1 MAIKLD
7 ELITKLIKYTEKFNL
22 IEFRPYQI
30 ITAQKI
36 IKSLLLN
43 EGICMTSL
51 WARKSGKS
59 KLLKC
64 IFAGM
69 MALLPQMAQSS
80 LVIDFP
86 TIKRFKYGF
95 VAIICGPKMD
105 TSSIPFNEIRQQA
118 KTKHFRNCL
127 DELDLEISISN
138 SKHFELSNGSKA
150 MAFSGSESASN
161 EGAGADLLCIDEASM
176 LSAFSVYKILKPFTA
191 ETNGTI
197 SETGTPWRRKC
208 AFLTDIDFNRR
219 YYPDR
224 HIEIP
229 YTEVMK
235 YSPSYANY
243 IENQLLSLPG
253 GLDNVFFRM
262 NFLLEWLITENN
274 FVDPEE
280 FQTLATSTRGVYD
293 NDSRLYAGI
302 DWGKINSDTCITI
315 LAYNQNDVKVV
326 DLLNLSGRYSEQFEI
341 IIPFLHKYNLS
352 AITPEKNNIGDPLT
366 EQIEAEFGRIV
377 RPQFMSVPLQDKIFT
392 NLSMFITS
400 TPPKFAWYDDSSK
413 ESRYFA
419 QQFLDA
425 EQEMRG
431 TFLSVHKPEEEGSKD
446 DFLFSTALALD
457 GALSDKFIKQTYTY
471 RSSGKSRDVLSVL
484 KDYG

>member
-1 MAIKLD
+1 MGIKVEDLV
-7 ELITKLIKYTEKFNL
+7 TKLIKYIEKFNL

-30 ITAQKI
+30 TAARKITT
-36 IKSLLLN
+36 SLILN

-64 IFAGM
+64 LFAGM
-69 MALLPQMAQSS
+69 MALLPQIAKSN
-80 LVIDFP
+80 LAIDFP
-86 TIKRFKYGF
+86 TLKRFREGF
-95 VAIICGPKMD
+95 VAIVCGPKMD
-105 TSSIPFNEIRQQA
+105 TSSMPFNEIRQQA
-118 KTKHFRNCL
+118 KTKYFRDCL

-150 MAFSGSESASN
+150 MALSGSETASN

-208 AFLTDIDFNRR
+208 AFLTDIGFNKR
-219 YYPDR
+219 YHPDR
-224 HIEIP
+224 HVEIP

-274 FVDPEE
+274 FVDPIE
-280 FQTLATSTRGVYD
+280 FQKLATSVMGEY
-293 NDSRLYAGI
+293 NNESRLYAGI
-302 DWGKINSDTCITI
+302 DWGKVNSETCVTI
-315 LAYNQNDVKVV
+315 LSYDQRMAKII
-326 DLLNLSGRYSEQFEI
+326 DLLNLSGRYSEQIDI

-352 AITPEKNNIGDPLT
+352 AIIPESNNIGDPLS

-377 RPQFMSVPLQDKIFT
+377 HPQFMSMPLQDKIFT
-392 NLSMFITS
+392 NLSMFITAN
-400 TPPKFAWYDDSSK
+400 PPRFAWYDDNSR
-413 ESRYFA
+413 ESRYFS

-431 TFLSVHKPEEEGSKD
+431 PFLSVHKPNEEGSKD
-446 DFLFSTALALD
+446 DFLFSTGLALD
-457 GALSDKFIKQTYTY
+457 GALSDKFVKPTFNYK
-471 RSSGKSRDVLSVL
+471 SSGKHRGVFNVL
-484 KDYG
+484 KDY